1 MVPGDAD
8 MPAAD
13 VAGGA
18 DTLLD
23 RVLDARPDL
32 ADDVKRAAS
41 PSFDDPDV
49 RLRELRTADRTGYHA
64 LVLSVLAA
72 YYRSPDVRAR
82 IGFASEEATP
92 VGRFEYPEYLAEGLL
107 DHLIAQ

>member
-1 MVPGDAD
+1 

-18 DTLLD
+18 DD
-23 RVLDARPDL
+23 AARPVLDARPDL
-32 ADDVKRAAS
+32 ADDVQRAAAS
-41 PSFDDPDV
+41 RSTIPTSGSG
-49 RLRELRTADRTGYHA
+49 ELRTADRAGYHA

-82 IGFASEEATP
+82 LGFASDEATP

-107 DHLIAQ
+107 DHLLAQ